1 MKPRIAL
8 IKPVGRVDYLSR
20 TLIDGLTAL
29 SKSGECQ
36 LVNSPNNADLVIFS
50 SYGDETTAAGAK
62 VVSEAD
68 CWTKTVFVDG
78 SELGGNRRYTE
89 AGQINLEMLSK
100 CALYFRREKPYPDGV
115 LPLPFGIESRQIAYS
130 PRVKKDI
137 DFVCIFGQDKFPPL
151 RAQARE
157 ALEEFCE
164 KEKFSYRTKQTNFL
178 FWNIYSPRA
187 QKRFYKVLARA
198 KVGISVGGGGFD
210 TARFW
215 EILGNNCLLLTE
227 SMDIYPDNGA
237 SELAYS
243 RISQFKNLDGFK
255 SQLKKMGE
263 YVRTQY
269 PPENLDSEYEEILT
283 HHSSTSR
290 VQCILDEAQARG
302 IIL

>member
-1 MKPRIAL
+1 MQIKIAL
-8 IKPVGRVDYLSR
+8 VKPIGRLDYLTR
-20 TLIDGLTAL
+20 TLIDGLESLVKT
-29 SKSGECQ
+29 GEVV
-36 LVNSPNNADLVIFS
+36 LVGKVTNTDLVILS
-50 SYGDETTAAGAK
+50 SYNHSELAEQSEEIEENKAWAK
-62 VVSEAD
+62 
-68 CWTKTVFVDG
+68 TIFVDG

-89 AGQINLEMLSK
+89 IAKIDEEMLSK

-151 RAQARE
+151 RAKVRDV
-157 ALEEFCE
+157 LEEFCE